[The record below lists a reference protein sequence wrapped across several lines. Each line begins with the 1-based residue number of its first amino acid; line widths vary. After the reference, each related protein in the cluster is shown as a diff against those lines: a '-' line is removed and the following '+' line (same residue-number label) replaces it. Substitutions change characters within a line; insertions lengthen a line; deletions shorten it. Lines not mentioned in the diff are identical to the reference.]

1 MSKTLKTMFVAV
13 MVLAAPGLLQAQY
26 AIDMVLDNTSYL
38 QFESMEARVT
48 IRNDTDHML
57 LLGGLRETAVMEFK
71 IIRNS
76 ETVTRRTKGLLVENV
91 LVMPGQTKDITID
104 LGRHYNIQSL
114 GQYLVS
120 ATFSLDGTKFQT
132 SPRVVDVVP
141 GLELDSTLRSV
152 LNQPASMRKYS
163 LKYWSRKDREMLF
176 LCVIDEKEGVN
187 YGVFMLGPIVRVFP
201 PELSVDVAGNVQIKH
216 QADNGV
222 FAYTTLK
229 STVDGVAL
237 VRQEVK
243 TSEVKLPGGRKPA
256 K

>member
-1 MSKTLKTMFVAV
+1 V
-13 MVLAAPGLLQAQY
+13 VLVVPVLSQAQY
-26 AIDMVLDNTSYL
+26 AVDMVLENTSYL
-38 QFESMEARVT
+38 QFEAMEARVT
-48 IRNDTDHML
+48 IRNDSDHML

-71 IIRNS
+71 IIRNN
-76 ETVTRRTKGLLVENV
+76 ETVTRRTRGLLVENV
-91 LVMPGQTKDITID
+91 LVMPGQTKDIIID
-104 LGRHYNIQSL
+104 LGRNYNIQSL
-114 GQYLVS
+114 GQYSVS
-120 ATFSLDGTKFQT
+120 ATFSMDGSKSQT

-141 GLELDSTLRSV
+141 GLELDSKLRSV
-152 LNQPASMRKYS
+152 FNKPASVRKYS

-176 LCVIDEKEGVN
+176 LCVVDEKEGMN

-201 PELSVDVAGNVQIKH
+201 PELSVDVAGNVLIKH

-237 VRQEVK
+237 VGQEVK
-243 TSEVKLPGGRKPA
+243 TSEVKLPGGRKSA